1 MDFSKSQGKERPV
14 EEKLLTRKSKEDR
27 AKQCFENVKSN
38 ESNDVLLNSLNKWN
52 VKLLLIH

>member
-14 EEKLLTRKSKEDR
+14 EEKLLTRKSEDR